1 MMLVIYVDDCGIG
14 SANPNDIDKLVED
27 LRKLGIELTRE
38 GMDQIWTAQNLVG
51 VGHQGEFRRKVV
63 GFV

>member
-27 LRKLGIELTRE
+27 LRTLGFELTRE
-38 GMDQIWTAQNLVG
+38 ESFS
-51 VGHQGEFRRKVV
+51 EFLGIKMEKQQD
-63 GFV
+63 GSIEL